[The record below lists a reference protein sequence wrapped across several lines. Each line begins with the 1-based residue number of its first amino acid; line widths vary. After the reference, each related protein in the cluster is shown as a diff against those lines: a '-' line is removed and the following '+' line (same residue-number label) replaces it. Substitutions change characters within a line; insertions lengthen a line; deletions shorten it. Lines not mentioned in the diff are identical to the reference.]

1 MRMPHEQETEQK
13 WILSDSTVTW
23 GAGEGPAVLVSQS
36 PILP

>member
-13 WILSDSTVTW
+13 WIVSDSAVTR
-23 GAGEGPAVLVSQS
+23 GAGEGPALLVSQS